1 MAKKKAAAKT
11 EKKPPTKSQLFANIA
26 EATGLTKKQVAAVF
40 DALTDEIRKNLSRRG
55 PGQITIPGL
64 MKVVRKKV
72 PARPARKGR
81 DPRTGEERIFPAK
94 PASVTVRVRALKGL
108 KEMVAK

>member
-1 MAKKKAAAKT
+1 MAKKKAAT
-11 EKKPPTKSQLFANIA
+11 EKKPPTKSQLFSSIA

-40 DALTDEIRKNLSRRG
+40 DALSDEIRKNIGKRG
-55 PGQITIPGL
+55 PGQITLPGL
-64 MKVVRKKV
+64 LKIVRKKV
-72 PARPARKGR
+72 PARPKRKGR

-108 KEMVAK
+108 KEMVK